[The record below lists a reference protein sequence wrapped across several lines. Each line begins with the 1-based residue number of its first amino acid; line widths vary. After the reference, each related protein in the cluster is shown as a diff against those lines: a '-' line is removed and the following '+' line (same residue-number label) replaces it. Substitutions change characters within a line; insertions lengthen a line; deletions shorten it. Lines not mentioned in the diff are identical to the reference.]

1 MRTALFGVEA
11 DATRAAGGD
20 EALAIELHLVAV
32 DLVRVGLLVQVHEVL
47 VRSANEVGRL
57 VVVHHCG
64 AELDGLVSVGLAEV
78 GVVIDDS
85 PSLPGVLHEV
95 HDAVAGVGVEG
106 VIGAEE
112 DDVVRLNV
120 GQGHVRPPLG
130 AVRVKHIVRALPLV
144 EEGQRDGAEALG
156 KAIHV
161 VRRHAV
167 LLHEIPDDPAHAI
180 VAQLTDEQRLHA
192 HPTERNERVEDRS
205 AGQGRVRLSV
215 AEEDVEDGLTNAD
228 HASHASAS
236 FRLSCRL
243 FDPR

>member
-1 MRTALFGVEA
+1 MG
-11 DATRAAGGD
+11 
-20 EALAIELHLVAV
+20 
-32 DLVRVGLLVQVHEVL
+32 
-47 VRSANEVGRL
+47 
-57 VVVHHCG
+57 
-64 AELDGLVSVGLAEV
+64 VGLAEV

-130 AVRVKHIVRALPLV
+130 AVRVEHIVRALPLV

-180 VAQLTDEQRLHA
+180 VAQLTDERRLHA
-192 HPTERNERVEDRS
+192 HPTERDERVEDRS
-205 AGQGRVRLSV
+205 AGQGRVRLSI
-215 AEEDVEDGLTNAD
+215 AEENVEDGLANAD

-236 FRLSCRL
+236 FLLSCRL